1 MFQTIEWTP
10 DGTVRL
16 IDQRRLPL
24 EEIYVEC
31 RDVAAV
37 ADAIRTMQIRGAP
50 AIGVAG
56 AMGLALAAKAIR
68 ADSFAEFFKELS
80 RQGEELVKTRPTA
93 VNLAWGID
101 RMKRC
106 AEKSKDLPIP
116 ALVQA
121 LIREAQ
127 TIREEDIRGN
137 RAMGEHGRGFI
148 ADGAAVLTHCNAGA
162 LATAGDRATRGADAG
177 PDHAADDRV
186 LQQLGRLVTGSGL
199 GVPVTGVNVRRGGRD
214 RDVTRPG
221 GHSGRRSRL
230 FAAPVRHDEAGH
242 EHGRDHESHP
252 DGCQLPRVLP
262 AFTCH
267 VVNPP

>member
-24 EEIYVEC
+24 EEVYVEC
-31 RDVAAV
+31 RDVAAL

-68 ADSFAEFFKELS
+68 ADNVEDFLKELS
-80 RQGEELVKTRPTA
+80 RQGEELVRTRPTA

-116 ALVQA
+116 AIVQA

-127 TIREEDIRGN
+127 ALREEDIRGN
-137 RAMGEHGRGFI
+137 RAMGEHGKGFI
-148 ADGAAVLTHCNAGA
+148 ADGATVLTHCNPGA
-162 LATAGDRATRGADAG
+162 LATGGYGTALGVIRAAVEAGKRVRVVATETRPLLQGARLTAWELARG
-177 PDHAADDRV
+177 
-186 LQQLGRLVTGSGL
+186 GSG
-199 GVPVTGVNVRRGGRD
+199 R
-214 RDVTRPG
+214 
-221 GHSGRRSRL
+221 
-230 FAAPVRHDEAGH
+230 A
-242 EHGRDHESHP
+242 P
-252 DGCQLPRVLP
+252 DGGS
-262 AFTCH
+262 
-267 VVNPP
+267 